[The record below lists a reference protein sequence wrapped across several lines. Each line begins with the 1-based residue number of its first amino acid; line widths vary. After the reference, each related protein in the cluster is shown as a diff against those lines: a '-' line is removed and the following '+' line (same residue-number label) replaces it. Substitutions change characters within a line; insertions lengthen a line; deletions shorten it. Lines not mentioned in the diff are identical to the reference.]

1 MYPWNAGCNKCVMFN
16 LCSFLP
22 SVAEKRHPCSHLP
35 FGFGPRNCV
44 GMRLAILESKMALM
58 EVISKYR
65 IVVSPETEVTFLIPI
80 TELLH
85 SVLFNTVQH
94 VACM

>member
-1 MYPWNAGCNKCVMFN
+1 MSVCR
-16 LCSFLP
+16 FLP
-22 SVAEKRHPCSHLP
+22 CVAEKHHPCSHLP

-65 IVVSPETEVTFLIPI
+65 IVVSSETKVTFLII
-80 TELLH
+80 TEYCQLSLRIFYD
-85 SVLFNTVQH
+85 VVFH
-94 VACM
+94 VT

>member
-1 MYPWNAGCNKCVMFN
+1 MSVCR
-16 LCSFLP
+16 FLP

-65 IVVSPETEVTFLIPI
+65 IVVSPETKVTFLII
-80 TELLH
+80 TEYCQLSWTIFNDVVLH
-85 SVLFNTVQH
+85 VT
-94 VACM
+94 